1 MLKYF
6 LLFAST
12 IIAPYLLSAQGQ
24 VLETYIQQA
33 LTTSDALKQQGFL
46 LQKNVEA
53 LEEAKG
59 LFRPTVTSSMTYTL
73 GVGGRKIDF
82 PIGDLLNP
90 AYATLNKLTQSTN
103 FPTLKNQTIRFA
115 PNNFYDAKIRT
126 VYPIVNYEIKI
137 NEKVKKEFITLQEN
151 DISIYKRELTKEVK
165 VAYFKYL
172 QTVQAIQA
180 FDNGLKLLAEVKRV
194 NQSLVNNGVALS
206 ANLLRSNADIAK
218 VETQRLEMQNNQH
231 NAAAYLNFLL
241 NQALKTPIKIDSS
254 FWSKTL
260 VFSTALTTN
269 TQSREE
275 LQKLQTAARLTNL
288 QLEAAQSYYKPKV
301 GTFLDLGIQ
310 GYIAN
315 IAQTPYAFGGVQL
328 DYPLW
333 DGHRNQHKIEQAR
346 ADVAA
351 LQAQTEGVGEQ
362 LELQAQVALNS
373 YLTSIEVRE
382 NGKAQIDF
390 MQRIYNDTFKRY
402 KEGQALYIEL
412 SDAQTQLL
420 NAQLQQSIALSNVW
434 IRLAELDRVK

>member
-1 MLKYF
+1 M
-6 LLFAST
+6 
-12 IIAPYLLSAQGQ
+12 LLSAQSQ
-24 VLETYIQQA
+24 VLDTYIQEA
-33 LTTSDALKQQGFL
+33 LTTSDVLKQQNFL
-46 LQKNVEA
+46 LQKNMAA

-59 LFRPTVTSSMTYTL
+59 LFQPTVTSSITYTL

-90 AYATLNKLTQSTN
+90 AYATLNKLTQSTS

-126 VYPIVNYEIKI
+126 VYPILNYEIKI
-137 NEKVKKEFITLQEN
+137 NEKVKKELITLQEN

-172 QTVQAIQA
+172 QTVKAIEA

-218 VETQRLEMQNNQH
+218 VETQRLEMQNNQD

-241 NQALKTPIKIDSS
+241 NQGLKTPIKIDSS
-254 FWSKTL
+254 FWSNSW

-269 TQSREE
+269 TQNREE

-301 GTFLDLGIQ
+301 GTFLDLGVQ
-310 GYIAN
+310 GYVAN

-346 ADVAA
+346 ADAAA
-351 LQAQTEGVGEQ
+351 LQAQTNGVSEQ
-362 LELQAQVALNS
+362 LELQGQVALNN
-373 YLTSIEVRE
+373 YLTSIEIRE
-382 NGKAQIDF
+382 NAKAQIDF
-390 MQRIYNDTFKRY
+390 MQRIYKDTFKRY

-434 IRLAELDRVK
+434 IRLAELDRAK